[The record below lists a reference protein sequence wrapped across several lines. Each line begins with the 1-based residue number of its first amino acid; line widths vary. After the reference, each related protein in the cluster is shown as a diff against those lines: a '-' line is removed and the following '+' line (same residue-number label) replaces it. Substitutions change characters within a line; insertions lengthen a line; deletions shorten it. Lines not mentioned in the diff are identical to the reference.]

1 MTRTEPCRPVDNTSH
16 LRETACRSRHLLARL
31 ANKSPY
37 LIGAMRETQPARLAD
52 LELHMS
58 NLMRPVMIETKA
70 MPMPIHH
77 SFIMVATSERDPL

>member
-1 MTRTEPCRPVDNTSH
+1 
-16 LRETACRSRHLLARL
+16 
-31 ANKSPY
+31 
-37 LIGAMRETQPARLAD
+37 MRETQPARLAD

-70 MPMPIHH
+70 MPMPIYH

>member
-1 MTRTEPCRPVDNTSH
+1 MKE
-16 LRETACRSRHLLARL
+16 
-31 ANKSPY
+31 K
-37 LIGAMRETQPARLAD
+37 QQARLAD

-58 NLMRPVMIETKA
+58 NLMRPVMIATKA